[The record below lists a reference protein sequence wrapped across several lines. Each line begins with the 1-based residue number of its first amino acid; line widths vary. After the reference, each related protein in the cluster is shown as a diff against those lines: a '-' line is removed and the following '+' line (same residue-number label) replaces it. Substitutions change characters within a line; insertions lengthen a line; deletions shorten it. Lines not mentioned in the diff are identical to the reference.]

1 MTSAENSES
10 DKALLYVKTTLHIP
24 GAGAAIHV
32 AEMQQLD
39 ARSCRI
45 HRLIAQTPDGQIAG
59 AVSGSQR
66 VGSIDKP
73 NSTVPHPD
81 TYASYPDIDAEYL
94 AAADFESLWVEAQL
108 RFPGL

>member
-1 MTSAENSES
+1 MTSAENTGRE
-10 DKALLYVKTTLHIP
+10 KALLYVKTTLSIP
-24 GAGAAIHV
+24 GAGTAIHV

-59 AVSGSQR
+59 AVRGDKR

-94 AAADFESLWVEAQL
+94 NSADFESLWVEAQL
-108 RFPGL
+108 RYPGL